1 MTNAER
7 QKRYRASK
15 TEDGPSVTVWERG
28 GYKAEYIDGVFCVNG
43 KPYRIGDI
51 LDLQHAPLEL
61 VANLRAMKG

>member
-51 LDLQHAPLEL
+51 LDLKNCGFI
-61 VANLRAMKG
+61 ANLYRMKG